1 MEENK
6 RKSKNYIIVI
16 AVLIILAILLIPRP
30 RYLNDGGTVEYKAVL
45 YNITKLHKLNDYSP
59 TGYDEGTKIEILGI
73 EVYNDIIENI
83 EPVEVNKIE
92 NVTMTIKEGTLTN
105 TGATVVITDTNA
117 TKHTFDSEYRI
128 DKKVNDGWVEAKR
141 IDNNFA
147 FKDLAWVAGDDNT
160 ITNNVNWEKL
170 YGELEPGQYRMVK
183 KVDGKMFSAIQVEF
197 EIK

>member
-1 MEENK
+1 MK
-6 RKSKNYIIVI
+6 KKVII
-16 AVLIILAILLIPRP
+16 AMIIIILLILLVPRT
-30 RYLNDGGTVEYKAVL
+30 RYLNDGGTVEYKAFM
-45 YNITKLHKLNDYSP
+45 YSITKLHKLNDYSP

-73 EVYNDIIENI
+73 EVYNDIIINL

-105 TGATVVITDTNA
+105 TGATVVITDTN
-117 TKHTFDSEYRI
+117 TNKHTFDSEYRI
-128 DKKVNDGWVEAKR
+128 DKKVNDVWVEAKR

-160 ITNNVNWEKL
+160 ITNNLNWEKL
-170 YGELEPGQYRMVK
+170 YGELEKGQYRIVK
-183 KVDGKMFSAIQVEF
+183 KVDGKMFCAIQVEF

>member
-1 MEENK
+1 MKNK
-6 RKSKNYIIVI
+6 VIIVVI
-16 AVLIILAILLIPRP
+16 VLVLLILLVPRT
-30 RYLNDGGTVEYKAVL
+30 RYLNDGGTVEYKSFL
-45 YNITKLHKLNDYSP
+45 YNVTKLHKLNDYSP

-73 EVYNDIIENI
+73 EVYNDIIINL

-105 TGATVVITDTNA
+105 TGATVVITDTN
-117 TKHTFDSEYRI
+117 TNKHTFDSKYRI

-160 ITNNVNWEKL
+160 ITNNLNWEKL
-170 YGELEPGQYRMVK
+170 YGELERGQYRIVK
-183 KVDGKMFSAIQVEF
+183 KVDGKMFCAIQVEF

>member
-1 MEENK
+1 MKNK
-6 RKSKNYIIVI
+6 VIMVVIV
-16 AVLIILAILLIPRP
+16 LFLLILLVPKT
-30 RYLNDGGTVEYKAVL
+30 RYLNDGGTVEYKAFW
-45 YNITKLHKLNDYSP
+45 YNVTRLHRLNDYSP

-73 EVYNDIIENI
+73 EVYNDIIINI

-92 NVTMTIKEGTLTN
+92 NVLMTIKEGTLTN
-105 TGATVVITDTNA
+105 TGATVVITDTN
-117 TKHTFDSEYRI
+117 TNKHTFNSEYRI

-160 ITNNVNWEKL
+160 ITNNLNWEKL
-170 YGELEPGQYRMVK
+170 YGELEKGQYRIVK
-183 KVDGKMFSAIQVEF
+183 KVDGKMFCAIQVEF

>member
-1 MEENK
+1 MK
-6 RKSKNYIIVI
+6 KKVIIVSI
-16 AVLIILAILLIPRP
+16 VALIMLVLLIPRP

-45 YNITKLHKLNDYSP
+45 YNITKLHKLNEYSP

-73 EVYNDIIENI
+73 EVYNDIIVNL

-105 TGATVVITDTNA
+105 TGATIVITDTN
-117 TKHTFDSEYRI
+117 TSKHTFDSEYRI
-128 DKKVNDGWVEAKR
+128 DKKINDGWVEAKR

>member
-1 MEENK
+1 MKNK
-6 RKSKNYIIVI
+6 MIIVVI
-16 AVLIILAILLIPRP
+16 SVILLILLVPRT
-30 RYLNDGGTVEYKAVL
+30 RYLNDGGTVEYKAFL
-45 YNITKLHKLNDYSP
+45 YNVTKLHRLNDYSP

-73 EVYNDIIENI
+73 EVYNDIIINL

-105 TGATVVITDTNA
+105 TGATVVITDTN
-117 TKHTFDSEYRI
+117 TNKNTFDSEYRI

-147 FKDLAWVAGDDNT
+147 FKDLAWVAGNDNT
-160 ITNNVNWEKL
+160 ITNNINWEKL
-170 YGELEPGQYRMVK
+170 YGELEKGQYRIVK
-183 KVDGKMFSAIQVEF
+183 KVDGKMFCAIQVEF